1 MTYQSSTSGSISVAS
16 REMVAN
22 IHRYVRWIF
31 PLSSLDGGGSLYGVR
46 GVKLIGSKKLI
57 GGTSS
62 VQESWVIF
70 SWCLIRSSIHSKISI
85 LNFYSTF
92 NRLYV
97 YIYIYHTVRIITM
110 RIADLVWVQYPS
122 ACIYFWKQILS
133 FIMAIKTWKRL
144 QVLVC
149 STTHPANYQFIIT
162 HFKVISGIFLTN
174 KNVTEFKNEGVYL
187 MGKKVMYWMHTNII
201 NYTQHHKY

>member
-92 NRLYV
+92 NRQYA
-97 YIYIYHTVRIITM
+97 YIYTPHSSHHNYE
-110 RIADLVWVQYPS
+110 ACGFSLSLVS
-122 ACIYFWKQILS
+122 
-133 FIMAIKTWKRL
+133 KRL
-144 QVLVC
+144 HL
-149 STTHPANYQFIIT
+149 
-162 HFKVISGIFLTN
+162 FLKTNIVVHYGN
-174 KNVTEFKNEGVYL
+174 KNV
-187 MGKKVMYWMHTNII
+187 KKITSSCLLD
-201 NYTQHHKY
+201 KPSC

>member
-1 MTYQSSTSGSISVAS
+1 MTYQSNISGSISVAS

-62 VQESWVIF
+62 VQESWAI
-70 SWCLIRSSIHSKISI
+70 SLWCLIRSSIHSKISI

-92 NRLYV
+92 RL
-97 YIYIYHTVRIITM
+97 YIYIHHTVRILTM
-110 RIADLVWVQYPS
+110 RLADLV
-122 ACIYFWKQILS
+122 LS
-133 FIMAIKTWKRL
+133 LVSKRL
-144 QVLVC
+144 HL
-149 STTHPANYQFIIT
+149 
-162 HFKVISGIFLTN
+162 FLKTNIVVHYGN
-174 KNVTEFKNEGVYL
+174 KNV
-187 MGKKVMYWMHTNII
+187 KKITSSCLLD
-201 NYTQHHKY
+201 KPSC

>member
-62 VQESWVIF
+62 VQESWVIL

-92 NRLYV
+92 NRLYA
-97 YIYIYHTVRIITM
+97 YIYTSIPHSSHHNYE
-110 RIADLVWVQYPS
+110 ACGFSLSLVS
-122 ACIYFWKQILS
+122 
-133 FIMAIKTWKRL
+133 KRL
-144 QVLVC
+144 HL
-149 STTHPANYQFIIT
+149 
-162 HFKVISGIFLTN
+162 FLKTNIVVHYGN
-174 KNVTEFKNEGVYL
+174 KNV
-187 MGKKVMYWMHTNII
+187 KKITSSCLLD
-201 NYTQHHKY
+201 KPSC

>member
-62 VQESWVIF
+62 VQESWAI
-70 SWCLIRSSIHSKISI
+70 SLWCLIRSSMHSNISI

-92 NRLYV
+92 NRLYA
-97 YIYIYHTVRIITM
+97 YIYTLHSSHHNYE
-110 RIADLVWVQYPS
+110 ACGFSLSLVS
-122 ACIYFWKQILS
+122 
-133 FIMAIKTWKRL
+133 KRL
-144 QVLVC
+144 HL
-149 STTHPANYQFIIT
+149 
-162 HFKVISGIFLTN
+162 FLKTNIVVHYGN
-174 KNVTEFKNEGVYL
+174 KNV
-187 MGKKVMYWMHTNII
+187 KKITSSCLLD
-201 NYTQHHKY
+201 KPSC